1 MIHFNKYIALSA
13 SFLALACTSCDDFL
27 SIKPLN
33 DIVADNFW
41 TEKADVES
49 ALNACYAQ
57 MESTDVVQ
65 RMFVWGEV
73 RSDNVY
79 FNSSAGIDLQ
89 RVVEETIFDTN
100 TWADWVSFYQ
110 VINRCNT
117 VIYFAPSVA
126 EIDPNL
132 TPSEVK
138 ATIAEATFLRT
149 LAYFYLMRTFQDVP
163 YTTKPS
169 IDDNDVD
176 GDYRLVPT
184 KFYDLLPQLISDLEA
199 VKGDAL
205 KLFPVSSTTG
215 RAANTSRVTT
225 CAIYALLADLYLWN
239 KDYQKCVDYCDQVLA
254 YKMDRYED
262 LKQEYPDEANQLKLF
277 RDKYPLILEQ
287 RSGNTLGSVYNEI
300 FGEGNSFESIF
311 ELYYR
316 NNMSTQNNLVYNF
329 FGNRNTTIGQCLAT
343 SELVTDL
350 TDNTNSVFRST
361 DCRIYEDYQETSNQ
375 YCIRKYVNQSVSL
388 TQDKSGANASYRA
401 SHSMRSD
408 AYANWI
414 IYRLTDVMLMK
425 AEAEIELDG
434 EKHLEDAFD
443 LISVVYNRGNN
454 FIAATA
460 DTLVR
465 TDYATQKSLRGLVF
479 NERRR
484 ELLFEGKRWYD
495 LLRLTLRTG
504 DKGDLVNAVV
514 KKQKKNQNSIRIKL
528 QQEGALF
535 WPYLKRELDANPNLS
550 QNPAYYGNDTSEK

>member
-1 MIHFNKYIALSA
+1 MIHINKYIALSA
-13 SFLALACTSCDDFL
+13 SILAMACTSCDDFL
-27 SIKPLN
+27 TIKPLN

-79 FNSSAGIDLQ
+79 FNSSAGMDLQ
-89 RVVEETIFDTN
+89 RVVEETIFETN
-100 TWADWVSFYQ
+100 SWSDWVSFYQ

-117 VIYFAPSVA
+117 VIYYAPSVA

-205 KLFPVSSTTG
+205 KLFPESATTG

-239 KDYQKCVDYCDQVLA
+239 KEYQKCVDYCDLVLA
-254 YKMDRYED
+254 YKMERYTE
-262 LKQEYPDEANQLKLF
+262 LKQEYPDEADKLKLF
-277 RDKYPLILEQ
+277 REKYPLILEQ
-287 RSGNTLGSVYNEI
+287 RSGNTLGAVYNEI

-329 FGNRNTTIGQCLAT
+329 FGNRNTSIGQCLAT

-361 DCRIYEDYQETSNQ
+361 DCRIYENYQENSNQ

-401 SHSMRSD
+401 SQSMRSD

-425 AEAEIELDG
+425 AEAEIELDD
-434 EKHLEDAFD
+434 EQHLEDAFD
-443 LISVVYNRGNN
+443 IISVVYNRGNN

-514 KKQKKNQNSIRIKL
+514 KKQKKNQNTIRIKL

-535 WPYLKRELDANPNLS
+535 WPYLKREIDANPNLS